1 MEELRLV
8 PLSDYQDD
16 CRILE
21 VEPAAS
27 AEEIRQAYRDQ
38 TKVWHPD
45 RFSNDTRLQ
54 KKAEERIKQINSAYR
69 RLSGLSPYEQPV
81 LSPVRRKSSSGWV
94 AVFALRRAVRNSV
107 TIISRPFLWLIRK
120 TVKVSTGVFQ
130 WCHRERRSLA
140 IATSA
145 FVLGLAFGVW
155 LLPRTSESWVKING
169 PPQAVIEKNGISQA
183 ALAQAS
189 PAAPTLPSETRI
201 LTASSPETEV
211 SIPPQSLGTSSN
223 PPVTLGSIDVYRRA
237 TNIATPVFP
246 IGEERVTEKKPTH
259 YKSAWEK
266 RWLKSPAAMA
276 NPTGWSNYIPIS
288 FVPHQIAFYCALPQ
302 NDVEHGQSNP
312 EALNVVPL
320 FKQIHEDPGRVVS
333 RQQPEESIWK
343 PTAHLAAVETP
354 RATNRSDESV
364 ASPSKVTRE
373 KELGEHK
380 RPGNQGASRPLQG
393 HRAATE
399 SVMVGSAAKAI
410 TMYAPRPDYPE
421 EARSHRVAGSGVCVV
436 SVDPASGSVNNASM
450 AQSTGSLLLDKS
462 VLRTVRTWK
471 FKPRTVSQVSI
482 PVEFPKEGENP

>member
-1 MEELRLV
+1 MGELRLV

-16 CRILE
+16 CRLLE
-21 VEPAAS
+21 VEPGAS

-54 KKAEERIKQINSAYR
+54 KKAEERIRQINSAYR
-69 RLSGLSPYEQPV
+69 RLCGLSPYEQPV
-81 LSPVRRKSSSGWV
+81 FSPLRRESSSDWV

-107 TIISRPFLWLIRK
+107 TVISKPFVWLIRK

-155 LLPRTSESWVKING
+155 LLPRTSETWAING
-169 PPQAVIEKNGISQA
+169 AHQSIIEKNGTTQA

-189 PAAPTLPSETRI
+189 PAAPTVPSETRI
-201 LTASSPETEV
+201 LTASSPET
-211 SIPPQSLGTSSN
+211 N
-223 PPVTLGSIDVYRRA
+223 PPVTLGS
-237 TNIATPVFP
+237 NIATPVFP

-259 YKSAWEK
+259 YESAWEK
-266 RWLKSPAAMA
+266 HWLKSLAAMA
-276 NPTGWSNYIPIS
+276 GPTVWSNYMPIS
-288 FVPHQIAFYCALPQ
+288 FVPQQNAFYCALPH

-320 FKQIHEDPGRVVS
+320 FRQIHEEPGRVVS

-343 PTAHLAAVETP
+343 PPAHLAAVETSP
-354 RATNRSDESV
+354 ATNRSDESV
-364 ASPSKVTRE
+364 VSPSKVTPE
-373 KELGEHK
+373 KELAERE
-380 RPGNQGASRPLQG
+380 RPANQGASKPRQG

-399 SVMVGSAAKAI
+399 SVLVGSAAKAV

-436 SVDPASGSVNNASM
+436 SVDPASGSVTNASM

-462 VLRTVRTWK
+462 VLRTFRTWK
-471 FKPRTVSQVSI
+471 FKPGTVSQVSI
-482 PVEFPKEGENP
+482 PVEFPKEGGNP

>member
-8 PLSDYQDD
+8 PLSDYQAD

-21 VEPAAS
+21 VEPGAS
-27 AEEIRQAYRDQ
+27 TEEIRQAYRDQ

-54 KKAEERIKQINSAYR
+54 KKAEERIRQINSAYR
-69 RLSGLSPYEQPV
+69 RLCGLSPYEQPV
-81 LSPVRRKSSSGWV
+81 SSPVRRGSSSDWV

-107 TIISRPFLWLIRK
+107 TIISRPFVWLIRK

-130 WCHRERRSLA
+130 WCHRERKSLA

-155 LLPRTSESWVKING
+155 LLPRTSETWAING
-169 PPQAVIEKNGISQA
+169 APPAIIEKNGTTQA

-189 PAAPTLPSETRI
+189 PAAPTVPSETRI
-201 LTASSPETEV
+201 LTASSPET
-211 SIPPQSLGTSSN
+211 N
-223 PPVTLGSIDVYRRA
+223 PPVTLGS
-237 TNIATPVFP
+237 NIATPVFP

-259 YKSAWEK
+259 YESAWEK
-266 RWLKSPAAMA
+266 HWLKSFAAMA
-276 NPTGWSNYIPIS
+276 DPTVWSNYMPIS
-288 FVPHQIAFYCALPQ
+288 FVPQQNAFYCALPH

-320 FKQIHEDPGRVVS
+320 FRQIHGEPDRVVS
-333 RQQPEESIWK
+333 QQQPEESIWK
-343 PTAHLAAVETP
+343 PPAHLAAVETSP
-354 RATNRSDESV
+354 ATNRSDESV
-364 ASPSKVTRE
+364 VSPSKVTPE
-373 KELGEHK
+373 KERGERE
-380 RPGNQGASRPLQG
+380 RPANQGASKPRQG
-393 HRAATE
+393 HRGATE
-399 SVMVGSAAKAI
+399 SVLVGSAAKAV

-436 SVDPASGSVNNASM
+436 SVDPASGSVTNASM

-462 VLRTVRTWK
+462 VLRTFRTWK
-471 FKPRTVSQVSI
+471 FKPGTVSQVSI

>member
-8 PLSDYQDD
+8 PLSDYQAD
-16 CRILE
+16 CRLLE
-21 VEPAAS
+21 VEPGAS
-27 AEEIRQAYRDQ
+27 TEEIRQAYRDQ

-54 KKAEERIKQINSAYR
+54 QKAEERIRQINSAYR
-69 RLSGLSPYEQPV
+69 RLCGLSPYEQPV
-81 LSPVRRKSSSGWV
+81 LSPVTREGSSNWV
-94 AVFALRRAVRNSV
+94 AVFALCRAVRNSV
-107 TIISRPFLWLIRK
+107 TIISKPFVWLIRK

-140 IATSA
+140 IATIA

-155 LLPRTSESWVKING
+155 LLPRTSETWVKING
-169 PPQAVIEKNGISQA
+169 PPRAIIEKNERAQV

-189 PAAPTLPSETRI
+189 PAAPNVPSETRI
-201 LTASSPETEV
+201 LTASSPET
-211 SIPPQSLGTSSN
+211 N
-223 PPVTLGSIDVYRRA
+223 PPLTLGS
-237 TNIATPVFP
+237 NIATPVFP

-259 YKSAWEK
+259 YQGAWEK
-266 RWLKSPAAMA
+266 HWLKSLAAMA
-276 NPTGWSNYIPIS
+276 DPTVWSNYMPIS
-288 FVPHQIAFYCALPQ
+288 FVPQQIAFYCALPH

-320 FKQIHEDPGRVVS
+320 FRQIHGESGRVVS
-333 RQQPEESIWK
+333 LQQPEGSIWK
-343 PTAHLAAVETP
+343 PPAHLAAVETS

-364 ASPSKVTRE
+364 VSPSKDTPE
-373 KELGEHK
+373 KELGE
-380 RPGNQGASRPLQG
+380 RERSANQGASKSPQG

-399 SVMVGSAAKAI
+399 NVLVGSAAKAV

-436 SVDPASGSVNNASM
+436 SVDPASGSVTNASM

-462 VLRTVRTWK
+462 VLRTFRTWK
-471 FKPRTVSQVSI
+471 FKPGTVSQVSI
-482 PVEFPKEGENP
+482 PVEFPKAAENP

>member
-21 VEPAAS
+21 VEPGAS

-45 RFSNDTRLQ
+45 RFSNDIRLQ
-54 KKAEERIKQINSAYR
+54 KKAEERIRQINSAYR
-69 RLSGLSPYEQPV
+69 RLCGLSPYEQPV
-81 LSPVRRKSSSGWV
+81 LSPVRRGSSSDWV

-107 TIISRPFLWLIRK
+107 TIISRPFVWLIRK

-145 FVLGLAFGVW
+145 FVLGLASGVW
-155 LLPRTSESWVKING
+155 LLPRTSETWAKING
-169 PPQAVIEKNGISQA
+169 PPQAIIEKNGTSQA

-189 PAAPTLPSETRI
+189 PAAPTVPSETRI
-201 LTASSPETEV
+201 LTASSPET
-211 SIPPQSLGTSSN
+211 N
-223 PPVTLGSIDVYRRA
+223 PPVTLGSVDVSPRA

-246 IGEERVTEKKPTH
+246 IGEERVTEEKPTP
-259 YKSAWEK
+259 YERAWEK
-266 RWLKSPAAMA
+266 HWLKSLAAMA
-276 NPTGWSNYIPIS
+276 DTTVWSNYMLIS
-288 FVPHQIAFYCALPQ
+288 LVPHQNPFYCTLPH

-320 FKQIHEDPGRVVS
+320 FRQIHGEPGRVVS
-333 RQQPEESIWK
+333 RQQLEESIWK
-343 PTAHLAAVETP
+343 PPAHLAAVETS
-354 RATNRSDESV
+354 RATNRPDESV
-364 ASPSKVTRE
+364 VSPSKVIPE
-373 KELGEHK
+373 KELGERE
-380 RPGNQGASRPLQG
+380 RPANQGASKARQG

-399 SVMVGSAAKAI
+399 SVLVGSAAKAV

-436 SVDPASGSVNNASM
+436 SVDPASGSVTNASM

>member
-1 MEELRLV
+1 MGELRLV
-8 PLSDYQDD
+8 PLSDYQAD
-16 CRILE
+16 CRLLE
-21 VEPAAS
+21 VEPGAS
-27 AEEIRQAYRDQ
+27 TEEIRQAYRDQ

-54 KKAEERIKQINSAYR
+54 QKAEERIRQINSAYR
-69 RLSGLSPYEQPV
+69 RLCGLSPYEQPV
-81 LSPVRRKSSSGWV
+81 FSPVTREASSDWV

-107 TIISRPFLWLIRK
+107 NIISRPFLWLIRK

-130 WCHRERRSLA
+130 WCHRERRSLV

-155 LLPRTSESWVKING
+155 LLPRTSESWAKING
-169 PPQAVIEKNGISQA
+169 PPQAIIEKNGTAQA

-189 PAAPTLPSETRI
+189 PAGLTVPSETRI
-201 LTASSPETEV
+201 LTASSPET
-211 SIPPQSLGTSSN
+211 N
-223 PPVTLGSIDVYRRA
+223 PPVTLGSVDVSPRA

-246 IGEERVTEKKPTH
+246 IGEEQVTEKKPTH
-259 YKSAWEK
+259 YESASEK
-266 RWLKSPAAMA
+266 HWLKSLAAMVD
-276 NPTGWSNYIPIS
+276 PTVRSNSMPIS
-288 FVPHQIAFYCALPQ
+288 FVSHQNTFYCALPH

-312 EALNVVPL
+312 EALNIVPL

-343 PTAHLAAVETP
+343 PTAHLVAVETP
-354 RATNRSDESV
+354 RATNRPDESV
-364 ASPSKVTRE
+364 VSSSKVTRE
-373 KELGEHK
+373 KELGERK
-380 RPGNQGASRPLQG
+380 RPGNQGASKPLQG

-436 SVDPASGSVNNASM
+436 SVDPASGSVTNASM

>member
-54 KKAEERIKQINSAYR
+54 KKAEERIRQINSAYR
-69 RLSGLSPYEQPV
+69 RLCGLSPYEQP
-81 LSPVRRKSSSGWV
+81 LFSPVRRESSSDWV

-107 TIISRPFLWLIRK
+107 TIISKPFVWLIRK
-120 TVKVSTGVFQ
+120 TAKVSTGVFQ

-155 LLPRTSESWVKING
+155 LLPRTSETWAING
-169 PPQAVIEKNGISQA
+169 AHQAIIEKNGTTQA
-183 ALAQAS
+183 VLAQAS
-189 PAAPTLPSETRI
+189 PAAPTVPSETRI
-201 LTASSPETEV
+201 LTASSPETEM
-211 SIPPQSLGTSSN
+211 SLPPQSVGTSSN

-288 FVPHQIAFYCALPQ
+288 FVPHQNAFYCALPQ

-320 FKQIHEDPGRVVS
+320 FRQIHGEPDRVVS

-343 PTAHLAAVETP
+343 PPAHLAAVETS

-364 ASPSKVTRE
+364 VSPSKVTPE
-373 KELGEHK
+373 KELAERE
-380 RPGNQGASRPLQG
+380 RPANQGGPASRYGATARLRRFQRQNVVTVERPRHCKECLRREAKITQ
-393 HRAATE
+393 HR
-399 SVMVGSAAKAI
+399 
-410 TMYAPRPDYPE
+410 
-421 EARSHRVAGSGVCVV
+421 
-436 SVDPASGSVNNASM
+436 
-450 AQSTGSLLLDKS
+450 LLLRQQP
-462 VLRTVRTWK
+462 LREALDLGNRHGDARGIWFRITLSHVACLR
-471 FKPRTVSQVSI
+471 RLR
-482 PVEFPKEGENP
+482 G